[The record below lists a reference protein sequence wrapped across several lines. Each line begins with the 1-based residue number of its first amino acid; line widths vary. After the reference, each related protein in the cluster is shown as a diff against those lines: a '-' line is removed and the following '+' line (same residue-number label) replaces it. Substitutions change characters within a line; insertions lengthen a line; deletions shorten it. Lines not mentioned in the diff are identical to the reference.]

1 MQYYIKKLVIAK
13 ANALQKIMG
22 QDGYV
27 KGEGP
32 LKH

>member
-1 MQYYIKKLVIAK
+1 MTEQKQRRKPRKY
-13 ANALQKIMG
+13 ALQKIMG